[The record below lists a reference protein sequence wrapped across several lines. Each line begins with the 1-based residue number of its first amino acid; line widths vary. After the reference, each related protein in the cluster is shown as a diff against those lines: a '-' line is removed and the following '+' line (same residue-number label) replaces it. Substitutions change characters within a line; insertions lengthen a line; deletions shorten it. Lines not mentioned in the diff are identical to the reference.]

1 MQARARGCYEQ
12 VARER
17 QKLDNSSK
25 VNLPY
30 SGKGQARDKAGK
42 AFSVS
47 GSTVDHASKV
57 IEIGVGRRV
66 FNLFSFI
73 N

>member
-1 MQARARGCYEQ
+1 MQIHKGEQ
-12 VARER
+12 AGA
-17 QKLDNSSK
+17 SP
-25 VNLPY
+25 VNLPEQT
-30 SGKGQARDKAGK
+30 KGDAGDKAGK

-47 GSTVDHASKV
+47 GSTVNHASKV